1 MIKRL
6 TLEAVIYINEA
17 LMGWNHAVTDR
28 DGLES
33 AVNQPFVTWEGE
45 DLHSTLVEKAAV
57 LLRGIAANHC
67 FHEGNK
73 RTAWIACVDFLS
85 LNGSRLDPVRT
96 DPIEAGE
103 LVRSLV
109 KHEITMEHVVLWL
122 ADRLA

>member
-6 TLEAVIYINEA
+6 SVEAIIDINES

-28 DGLES
+28 AGLES
-33 AVNQPFVTWEGE
+33 AANQPFVTWEEE
-45 DLHSTLVEKAAV
+45 DLHPTLVEKAAV

-73 RTAWIACVDFLS
+73 RTAWIACADFLS
-85 LNGSRLDPVRT
+85 LNGSPLDPGRT
-96 DPIEAGE
+96 DQIEAGE

-109 KHEITMEHVVLWL
+109 KHEIMMEHVVLWL